1 MKKSMSPIMKGILH
15 DEENGDL
22 PDHGLPVRE
31 GDVGYESKVVDYGVE
46 EVDLGEFDG
55 EVLEEDVFCAGP
67 LVGGGRDFSLM
78 LSECLIKLG
87 WKERERYVL

>member
-1 MKKSMSPIMKGILH
+1 MKKSMSPVMKGILH

-22 PDHGLPVRE
+22 PRHGLPGRE
-31 GDVGYESKVVDYGVE
+31 GDVGYETEVVHDGVE

-55 EVLEEDVFCAGP
+55 EVLEEDIFCAGP

-78 LSECLIKLG
+78 VSG
-87 WKERERYVL
+87 S